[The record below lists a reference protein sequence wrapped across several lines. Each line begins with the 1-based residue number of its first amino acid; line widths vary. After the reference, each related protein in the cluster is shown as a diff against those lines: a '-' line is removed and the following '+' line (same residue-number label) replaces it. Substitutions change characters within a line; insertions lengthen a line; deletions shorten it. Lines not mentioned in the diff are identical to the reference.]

1 VSPPA
6 APPASSEQEVPWGS
20 AELGWPDD
28 PYRAYARAR
37 ELGPVCPWAL
47 RGGHRAWVV
56 TSYADARSAL
66 GDPRLS
72 TDGRRFFRS
81 RQRGDRSRAG
91 AFTSTP
97 PEGSELSLFE
107 HMLTTDPPDHTRL
120 RRLVSQAFTL
130 RRVNALRPRI
140 TEIAAHLLDGLAGS
154 SSTDLLSTFA
164 FPLPIQVISELL
176 GVPLVDQGRFR
187 SWFTAMLT
195 VGSSEHR
202 RPQARAAAG
211 EVAAYIAH
219 LIALKR
225 AQPADD
231 MISALVAARD
241 GDQVLSET
249 ELISMVFLL
258 LLAGHE
264 TTVNLIANG
273 VVALLTN
280 RAQLETLLAN
290 PDLMPAAVEELL
302 RHDGPVHHPTL
313 RYTTE
318 PLTLRGVDIPAG
330 EVVLVALASAN
341 RDPAR
346 FPGPDRLDIARPPT
360 QHMAFG
366 HGPHHCLGAPLA
378 RLEAQVALS
387 LLLQRF
393 PRLNLAGPLQWRE
406 GIFLRGLH
414 SLPIAIE

>member
-1 VSPPA
+1 MPA
-6 APPASSEQEVPWGS
+6 ASSDQEVPWGS

-37 ELGPVCPWAL
+37 QLGPVCPWAL

-56 TSYADARSAL
+56 TSYAEARSAL

-72 TDGRRFFRS
+72 TDGRRFFAS
-81 RQRGDRSRAG
+81 RRRGDRSRAG

-140 TEIAAHLLDGLAGS
+140 TGIASQLLDNLGGEGV
-154 SSTDLLSTFA
+154 TDLVSTFA
-164 FPLPIQVISELL
+164 FPLPIRVISELL
-176 GVPLVDQGRFR
+176 GVPLADQDRFR

-195 VGSSEHR
+195 VGSDEHR
-202 RPQARAAAG
+202 RQDARAAAG
-211 EVAAYIAH
+211 EVATYIAH
-219 LIALKR
+219 LIAAKR
-225 AQPADD
+225 ARPADD

-273 VVALLTN
+273 VVALLSN
-280 RAQLETLLAN
+280 PAQLGLVVAD
-290 PDLMPAAVEELL
+290 PGLMPATVEELL
-302 RHDGPVHHPTL
+302 RHDGPVHHTTL

-318 PLTLRGVDIPAG
+318 PLTLGGVDIPAG
-330 EVVLVALASAN
+330 EVVLVVLASAN

-346 FPGPDRLDIARPPT
+346 FPDPGRLDIGRPPGP
-360 QHMAFG
+360 HLAFG

-378 RLEAQVALS
+378 RLETQVALT
-387 LLLQRF
+387 LLLRRF
-393 PRLNLAGPLQWRE
+393 PSLALAGPLQWRE

-414 SLPIAIE
+414 SLPVALGRSK